1 MKTAD
6 DITQA
11 FAGAEGLIL
20 ADYRGLT
27 TAQLSE
33 LRSALKGNAVF
44 TVTKNTYAK
53 IAAARTGLEI
63 ADLFTGP
70 SAVAVIHGDPA
81 ATAKALLDFA
91 KTAPLELKGGYLKG
105 ARLNP
110 EGIRVLA
117 DTPPRETLLAMLAGA
132 MKAPMVRAV
141 TAFAELEK
149 RTNDED
155 EN

>member
-6 DITQA
+6 DLADA
-11 FAGAEGLIL
+11 FAGAEGIIL

-27 TAQLSE
+27 TAQLNE
-33 LRSALKGNAVF
+33 LRSALRGDAAF

-53 IAAARTGLEI
+53 IAAARTGLGTI

-91 KTAPLELKGGYLKG
+91 KVAPLELKGGYLQG
-105 ARLNP
+105 SRLDL
-110 EGIRVLA
+110 ESIRILA

-132 MKAPMVRAV
+132 MQAPMAKAAA
-141 TAFAELEK
+141 AFLALKEK
-149 RTNDED
+149 SDG
-155 EN
+155 